1 MLAVLAQWPHVEVV
15 ALIEPLLD
23 RENIREEAQIAI
35 LGIAEKD
42 SLKQLSD
49 IIERIRQ
56 EAATDSVRDRANAQ
70 LKKSGA

>member
-1 MLAVLAQWPHVEVV
+1 VLVVLAQWPHVEAV

-49 IIERIRQ
+49 IVERIR
-56 EAATDSVRDRANAQ
+56 
-70 LKKSGA
+70 